1 MNRKMV
7 GVVAL
12 FALLIATPLMAQER
26 QGRRGGRGFGGISK
40 IALLQNEN
48 VQKELELVDSQKDE
62 LAKIQ
67 EEARQGRRG
76 GRGEDLSA
84 EEQAKAREERQTRQ
98 RETEKKIETVL
109 LAPQKTRLNEI
120 YVQALGTAALS
131 DEAIAKELAIGEDLQ
146 ERISETRREA
156 FQAAFQD
163 GGGRGPEAFAK
174 VREETDKKV
183 LALLSADQQAKFAKM
198 KGKPVSFELN
208 MFGRGGRGRR
218 GGGDNQ

>member
-1 MNRKMV
+1 MV

-12 FALLIATPLMAQER
+12 VALLIATPLMAQER
-26 QGRRGGRGFGGISK
+26 QGRRGGRGFGGGISK

-76 GRGEDLSA
+76 GRGNFQDLSA
-84 EEQAKAREERQTRQ
+84 EERAKLREEAQARQ

-120 YVQALGTAALS
+120 YVQALGTAALN
-131 DEAIAKELAIGEDLQ
+131 DEAIAKELGIGEDLQ
-146 ERISETRREA
+146 ERINETRREA

-163 GGGRGPEAFAK
+163 GGQRGPEAFAK
-174 VREETDKKV
+174 IREETDKKV
-183 LALLSADQQAKFAKM
+183 LALLSADQQAKFQKM

-208 MFGRGGRGRR
+208 TFGRGGRGRR
-218 GGGDNQ
+218 GGGDNN